1 MTTIQLV
8 YEFLTI
14 YSLQKEECSSQCQ
27 QPQSTNLIRSEPNV
41 SSNCN
46 SPSLVDNLLMAATVF
61 SLELLNCSQRLS
73 SFSCML
79 DNSWS
84 WKIVMKQTNI
94 NTHIQ
99 SWNNQMS
106 SKVHLNCFF
115 SNVTTAFQNILQL
128 RNIYRYLAMNNP
140 IEKLAQP
147 SFFIFKRKSC
157 GTNFRRFTI
166 TMQLQKDAVVDTVAT
181 ATVQPHHVKCLQFKR
196 LLVTMTTITYLV
208 GLNSL
213 PLGLLV
219 TMTTTFL
226 GKSQSYYIIS
236 NIS

>member
-1 MTTIQLV
+1 MSWNSSDLFKFHYIPLSFSIDALGRYRVIIAQHQVKSYIITTIQLV

-46 SPSLVDNLLMAATVF
+46 SPSLVVNLLMAATVF

-99 SWNNQMS
+99 SWNNQTS
-106 SKVHLNCFF
+106 SKVHLTMIKN
-115 SNVTTAFQNILQL
+115 QKHRKIL
-128 RNIYRYLAMNNP
+128 M
-140 IEKLAQP
+140 
-147 SFFIFKRKSC
+147 S
-157 GTNFRRFTI
+157 
-166 TMQLQKDAVVDTVAT
+166 
-181 ATVQPHHVKCLQFKR
+181 
-196 LLVTMTTITYLV
+196 
-208 GLNSL
+208 SL
-213 PLGLLV
+213 
-219 TMTTTFL
+219 
-226 GKSQSYYIIS
+226 S
-236 NIS
+236 